1 MNLASKYLSLFSV
14 LLVVEIM
21 FQLIDKGQAILVW
34 RHVLIALFPPVV
46 VGLGD
51 LFFYFRERR
60 RQKRLE
66 EL

>member
-51 LFFYFRERR
+51 LFFYFTERR
-60 RQKRLE
+60 WQKSLE
-66 EL
+66 EF